1 MRIYHMRKK
10 TRYSVGRV
18 LLLSTIIWILV
29 IALYPLLGQA
39 YIRPYGGASI
49 CGGVRGLNEDKDI
62 SKSSNLSYIDIY
74 DVSELDLLVILK
86 GYNLLYFEQRD
97 CPGCKVLS
105 PAIDRYFSSNSSA
118 GIRLIRIH
126 IDEIFSENQDV
137 ALKLISSYRVPG
149 TPTLILV
156 KDGVEIARHIGIFR
170 GDQYEGLKS
179 FIESAITGKSSSS
192 GDSVI
197 RPLSSLGIGLLA
209 ALSPCSLPMIAMFA
223 SSARLGGG
231 FSRAIKVFTSL
242 IAILIPASL
251 GISIASNI
259 GRIFGVSIYY
269 ALVTYVATVSLT
281 WGLLT
286 FSNREPLLSVE
297 GKSALIFPIL
307 GMQCSFPFLLA
318 VISMLPEEPIAS
330 LTTSLAFSIGYIAP
344 YIGSNIF
351 LNILGSIAQGGKWKQ
366 LTRYLQG
373 AILTSAGIYV
383 LATAIPHIIG

>member
-1 MRIYHMRKK
+1 MRIYLRKK
-10 TRYSVGRV
+10 ARYSMGRV
-18 LLLSTIIWILV
+18 LLLSTIIWILA
-29 IALYPLLGQA
+29 IALYPLVGQA
-39 YIRPYGGASI
+39 FIKPHSGASI
-49 CGGVRGLNEDKDI
+49 YGGVRGLSEDKDI
-62 SKSSNLSYIDIY
+62 SKSNNLSAIDIY
-74 DVSELDLLVILK
+74 GTSKLDLLSDLK

-97 CPGCKVLS
+97 CPGCKELS
-105 PAIDRYFSSNSSA
+105 PAIDRYFSLNSSTS
-118 GIRLIRIH
+118 IRLIRIH
-126 IDEIFSENQDV
+126 IDEIFNENQDA

-156 KDGVEIARHIGIFR
+156 KDGVEIARHIGVFR

-179 FIESAITGKSSSS
+179 FIESATTGKSSSS
-192 GDSVI
+192 GDTVI
-197 RPLSSLGIGLLA
+197 RPLSSLGLGLLA
-209 ALSPCSLPMIAMFA
+209 ALSPCSLPMIVMFA

-251 GISIASNI
+251 GISIASNA
-259 GRIFGVSIYY
+259 GRIFGVSVYY
-269 ALVTYVATVSLT
+269 ALVTYVAAVSLT

-286 FSNREPLLSVE
+286 FSNREPLLSVG

-318 VISMLPEEPIAS
+318 VISMLPKEPIAA
-330 LTTSLAFSIGYIAP
+330 LTSSLAFSIGYIVP

-351 LNILGSIAQGGKWKQ
+351 LNTLGSIAQGRWGK

-373 AILTSAGIYV
+373 AILTSAGVYV
-383 LATAIPHIIG
+383 LATAIPYIIE